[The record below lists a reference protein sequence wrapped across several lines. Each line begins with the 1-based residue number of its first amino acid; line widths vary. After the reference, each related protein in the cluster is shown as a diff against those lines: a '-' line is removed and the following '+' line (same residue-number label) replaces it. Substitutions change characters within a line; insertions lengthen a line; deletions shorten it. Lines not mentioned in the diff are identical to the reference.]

1 MAEISLRDYNYFSEL
16 TADELEEI
24 QNILHIKEYKEGE
37 IIFFEEEPG
46 EALFL
51 VQEGRVKLIKMIE
64 SGEEQI
70 LNILKQGSMFAEV
83 VLFDGGTYPATAIVL
98 EDSMIGVINKKDMI
112 ELIERIPDI
121 ALKILKVMSKRLR
134 RAQKMVQNLGL
145 RDTTSRTASILV
157 YLVKEHGITDQDQL
171 EINLSLTQQEL
182 ASMIGTSRETV
193 SRVLN
198 KFKTEELI
206 DTSRQKIIITDLE
219 GLKEF
224 I

>member
-1 MAEISLRDYNYFSEL
+1 MTEVSLQEYNYFSEL
-16 TADELEEI
+16 TSEEAKEI
-24 QNILHIKEYKEGE
+24 KKIIHTKEYKEGE
-37 IIFFEEEPG
+37 IIFFEDEPG

-51 VQEGRVKLIKMIE
+51 VQEGKVKLIKMIE

-83 VLFDGGTYPATAIVL
+83 VLFDGGRYPATAIVL
-98 EDSMIGVINKKDMI
+98 EESTIGIINRKDMI
-112 ELIERIPDI
+112 QLIDKVPDI

-134 RAQKMVQNLGL
+134 RAQNMVQNLGL

-157 YLVKEHGITDQDQL
+157 YLAKEHGITNQEQVK
-171 EINLSLTQQEL
+171 INLSLTQQEL
-182 ASMIGTSRETV
+182 ANMIGTSRETV

-198 KFKTEELI
+198 KFKAEKLI
-206 DTSRQKIIITDLE
+206 FTSRQKIIITNLK